1 MKKKLKSPEKINRS
15 LIISIV
21 LFLIV
26 AGIALY
32 IVLSKG
38 KVLNVNLVE
47 LSENPAQSIT
57 QTIEVETDKNYL
69 SITDKEKANLT
80 VKIDDAETT
89 DGIEY
94 ISSDEDIAKVDED
107 GVITPK
113 AVGTATITVKKD
125 ELTDTIDIHVI
136 KPIKTMNLTCTSK
149 SIKVGNDLQLKL
161 TTTPSD
167 SSIETLTYSSSDE
180 SIATVNSNGIVTGVS
195 KGKVTITVHDEYTDK
210 EKSVTITIK

>member
-15 LIISIV
+15 LIISII

-80 VKIDDAETT
+80 VKIDDTETT

-113 AVGTATITVKKD
+113 AVGT
-125 ELTDTIDIHVI
+125 
-136 KPIKTMNLTCTSK
+136 
-149 SIKVGNDLQLKL
+149 
-161 TTTPSD
+161 
-167 SSIETLTYSSSDE
+167 
-180 SIATVNSNGIVTGVS
+180 
-195 KGKVTITVHDEYTDK
+195 
-210 EKSVTITIK
+210 

>member
-80 VKIDDAETT
+80 VKIDDTETT

-136 KPIKTMNLTCTSK
+136 KPIKTKIK
-149 SIKVGNDLQLKL
+149 SNIRIFIFVF
-161 TTTPSD
+161 
-167 SSIETLTYSSSDE
+167 
-180 SIATVNSNGIVTGVS
+180 IATSYLLNKNI
-195 KGKVTITVHDEYTDK
+195 IQR
-210 EKSVTITIK
+210 IKKILN